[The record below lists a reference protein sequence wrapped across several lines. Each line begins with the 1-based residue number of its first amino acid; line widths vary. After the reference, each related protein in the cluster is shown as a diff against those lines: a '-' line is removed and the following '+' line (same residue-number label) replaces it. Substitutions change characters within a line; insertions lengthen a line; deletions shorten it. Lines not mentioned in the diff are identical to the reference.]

1 VPFGLA
7 PRSDGKAFSKS
18 VSELLLKDI
27 GGEMKSVRAAITA
40 FVVVIASLS
49 AQAQEGAV
57 VTPLSE
63 RPNQGLI
70 ELITGPVAGSSAR
83 AGEDLATVLD
93 DGATRRVLPVVGKG
107 SLQNLIDL
115 RMLRGIDLAV
125 VQIDVL
131 NYAKAQ
137 MNPAGITYV
146 AKLYNEEVH
155 LLGRSDV
162 ASISDLAGKKVNL
175 GLQGDGASITGPRLF
190 DLLKTRVEITHYDQD
205 LALEKL
211 KSGEIAAMLLIGGK
225 PIPQLQRLSPWDG
238 LRFIP
243 IPSQVPSGSDYFPA
257 LLTADDYPGLV
268 TAAQPV
274 DTVSVGTVM
283 LVANLTPGSER
294 YRNVANFTEAFFTQ
308 FPKLLEPSRHPK
320 WKEVNLAADLPG
332 WRRFP
337 AADAWLKRNAL
348 AAAAPMDDRHLQE
361 VFSKFIKDRSQA
373 NGGAMSDEQTKQLFT
388 LFQQW
393 QASQPR

>member
-1 VPFGLA
+1 
-7 PRSDGKAFSKS
+7 
-18 VSELLLKDI
+18 
-27 GGEMKSVRAAITA
+27 MKSFRAAMGA
-40 FVVVIASLS
+40 FVGLIAGVS

-131 NYAKAQ
+131 NYAKPQ
-137 MNPAGITYV
+137 VNPAGITYV

-162 ASISDLAGKKVNL
+162 AALSDLAGKKVNL

-225 PIPQLQRLSPWDG
+225 PIPQLQRLSPRDG

-243 IPSQVPSGSDYFPA
+243 IPPQVPSGADYFPA

-283 LVANLTPGSER
+283 LVANLAPGSER

-337 AADAWLKRNAL
+337 AADAWLKRNAS
-348 AAAAPMDDRHLQE
+348 AAAAPMDDGHLQE
-361 VFSKFIKDRSQA
+361 AFSKFIKDRSQA
-373 NGGAMSDEQTKQLFT
+373 SGGAMSDEQTKELFT
-388 LFQQW
+388 LFQRW

>member
-1 VPFGLA
+1 
-7 PRSDGKAFSKS
+7 
-18 VSELLLKDI
+18 
-27 GGEMKSVRAAITA
+27 MKSFRMAIGVFAVVAAGAT
-40 FVVVIASLS
+40 

-70 ELITGPVAGSSAR
+70 ELITGPVAGTTAR

-107 SLQNLIDL
+107 ALQNLIDL

-125 VQIDVL
+125 VQIDAL
-131 NYAKAQ
+131 DYAKPQ
-137 MNPAGITYV
+137 MNQAGFTYV

-155 LLGRSDV
+155 LLGRAGV
-162 ASISDLAGKKVNL
+162 GTIAELAGKKVNL
-175 GLQGDGASITGPRLF
+175 GLQGDGAAITGPRLF
-190 DLLKTRVEITHYDQD
+190 DLLKTGVEMTHYDQD

-211 KSGEIAAMLLIGGK
+211 KSGEIAAMLLVGGK
-225 PIPQLQRLSPWDG
+225 PIPQLQRLSPRDG
-238 LRFIP
+238 LHFIS
-243 IPSQVPSGSDYFPA
+243 IPPQVPSGSTYFPA

-294 YRNVANFTEAFFTQ
+294 YRNVANFVEAFFTQ

-337 AADAWLKRNAL
+337 AADAWLKRNAS
-348 AAAAPMDDRHLQE
+348 AAAAPMDDRRLRE
-361 VFSKFIKDRSQA
+361 VFSKFVKDRSQA
-373 NGGAMSDEQTKQLFT
+373 SGSAMTDEQTKELFN

-393 QASQPR
+393 EASQPR